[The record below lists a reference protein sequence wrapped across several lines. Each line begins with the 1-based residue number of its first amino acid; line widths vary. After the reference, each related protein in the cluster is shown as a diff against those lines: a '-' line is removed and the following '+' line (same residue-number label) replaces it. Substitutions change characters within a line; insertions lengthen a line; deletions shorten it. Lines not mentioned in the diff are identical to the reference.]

1 MNQIISDHDVA
12 LAMRSMGGS
21 FATRLAECWLFA
33 DDQNRARLLVA
44 FRISGRSTGNWRSFR
59 ATGRWLRR

>member
-1 MNQIISDHDVA
+1 MNQVSDHDVA

-33 DDQNRARLLVA
+33 DDQNRARITAA
-44 FRISGRSTGNWRSFR
+44 FPDFWQQYRELAELK
-59 ATGRWLRR
+59 ATA